1 MVDLKTA
8 LEIGIERLLKKE
20 YNNPMLEAKLL
31 LAYVLGIDKDDLF
44 FRLSEEIPEDK
55 LEKYYELLEK
65 RASGYPV
72 QYILGNQEF
81 MGLEF
86 EVGEGILV
94 PRPDTET
101 LVENII
107 KIAEEKYSGKLIR
120 ILDMCTGSGAIA
132 VSLAKYIPNSMVD
145 AADISDKAVKTAEKN
160 AEKNQTDDRLSVIK
174 SDLFENIKRD
184 YEIIVSNP
192 PYIETE
198 VLKTLQTEVSEY
210 EPKLALDGG
219 EDGLDFYRKI
229 IKESPKH
236 LKEDGVLGLE
246 IGYNQ
251 GKAVSELMRPF
262 FYNIEIIKDLGG
274 NDRVVI
280 GFKI

>member
-229 IKESPKH
+229 IKESPKY

-262 FYNIEIIKDLGG
+262 FYNIEIIKDLGE

>member
-229 IKESPKH
+229 IKESPKY

-251 GKAVSELMRPF
+251 GKAVSELMKPF